1 MFRRRIGTGRIEH
14 VRQIGT
20 ETATWQKPEADCGS
34 GVAEVVVASYWTSV
48 TDHEHG
54 VVDKAQRRGTVF
66 RSARTGVEAD
76 ADLHASETLA
86 QYLLLGPMTKARCV
100 TNALSPLAA

>member
-1 MFRRRIGTGRIEH
+1 MLNNGSKGKYIRR
-14 VRQIGT
+14 
-20 ETATWQKPEADCGS
+20 ASDKLAWF
-34 GVAEVVVASYWTSV
+34 GVPEVVVASYWTSV

-54 VVDKAQRRGTVF
+54 VVDKAQRRGAVF

-86 QYLLLGPMTKARCV
+86 QYLLLRPMTKARCV